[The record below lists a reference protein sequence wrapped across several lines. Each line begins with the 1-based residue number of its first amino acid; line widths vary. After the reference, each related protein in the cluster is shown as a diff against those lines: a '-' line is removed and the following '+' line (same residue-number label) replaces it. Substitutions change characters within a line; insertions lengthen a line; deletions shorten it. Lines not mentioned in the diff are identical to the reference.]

1 MQVPYWSD
9 SLYFNHKA
17 RHFSKKIKNSHN
29 SQENLCRCLSF
40 TKIAGLRPETY
51 FKKRLRQ
58 RCFLVNFDG
67 GALNNYPLD
76 ESVSHEY
83 NILNISSDEVIGD
96 SSAPY
101 P

>member
-1 MQVPYWSD
+1 M
-9 SLYFNHKA
+9 
-17 RHFSKKIKNSHN
+17 
-29 SQENLCRCLSF
+29 
-40 TKIAGLRPETY
+40 
-51 FKKRLRQ
+51 
-58 RCFLVNFDG
+58 NFDG
-67 GALNNYPLD
+67 GVLSNYPLD